1 MKRIVPLVIAL
12 LISINASP
20 LLAKNDDNGII
31 IRKAKNTVIPQEQP
45 GGEEQDD
52 LAQDTPSPLT
62 EEEQTALVQKMNLP
76 GMQEE
81 NKTETI
87 K

>member
-52 LAQDTPSPLT
+52 LAQDTPSL
-62 EEEQTALVQKMNLP
+62 LQKK
-76 GMQEE
+76 
-81 NKTETI
+81 NKQLSF
-87 K
+87 KK

>member
-12 LISINASP
+12 LMSASP
-20 LLAKNDDNGII
+20 LFAKNDDNGII

-87 K
+87 Q